1 MESLQ
6 LMSPSRI
13 LRLLLL
19 FTISL
24 SGCGRRDARDEAP
37 ELVVEMQVIPAPPT
51 TGASLLMIQ
60 ISNGQDAGAGDFSI
74 DVRGDMSHAGM
85 TPVIVNQVKG
95 EEGTFA
101 VPFEWTMAGDW
112 VITISAIMPDGRLLL
127 RTLPVLVEP

>member
-1 MESLQ
+1 
-6 LMSPSRI
+6 
-13 LRLLLL
+13 LL

-24 SGCGRRDARDEAP
+24 PGCGRREARDEAP
-37 ELVVEMQVIPAPPT
+37 ELVVEIQVIPAPPT